1 MKKKKWKSLVGSLI
15 AAGAVFALYS
25 SLFKLNQVS
34 DFLIGGGLAVLAGWL
49 AYQMGMG
56 LDTSK
61 KAPVQK
67 SIPVTGIE
75 SVDQLVR
82 HGQEMIAQIRDE
94 NSQIPDPVLSKKID
108 ELESISNQIFLTVTD
123 KPEKAPQI
131 RRFMDYYLPTVLKM
145 LTNYRKLGER
155 EVTGENAE
163 KTKKSVEDAMDIVLE
178 AFKKQHDQLYQ
189 RDMLDVT
196 TDISVLETL
205 MKQDGLIENVPMK
218 PEEKQAGQSQAAG
231 GQ

>member
-1 MKKKKWKSLVGSLI
+1 MKKKKWKSLIGSLI

-49 AYQMGMG
+49 AYQMGTG

-108 ELESISNQIFLTVTD
+108 ELEAISNQIFLTVTD

-178 AFKKQHDQLYQ
+178 AFTKQHDQLYQ

-218 PEEKQAGQSQAAG
+218 PEEKPAGQSQAAG
-231 GQ
+231 GH

>member
-1 MKKKKWKSLVGSLI
+1 
-15 AAGAVFALYS
+15 
-25 SLFKLNQVS
+25 
-34 DFLIGGGLAVLAGWL
+34 
-49 AYQMGMG
+49 MGMG

-94 NSQIPDPVLSKKID
+94 NSQIPDPELSKKID

-178 AFKKQHDQLYQ
+178 AFTKQHDQLYQ

>member
-34 DFLIGGGLAVLAGWL
+34 DFLIGGGLAVIAGWL

-94 NSQIPDPVLSKKID
+94 NSQIPDPELSKKID
-108 ELESISNQIFLTVTD
+108 ELEAISNQIFLTVTD

-163 KTKKSVEDAMDIVLE
+163 KTKKSVEGAMDIVLE

>member
-34 DFLIGGGLAVLAGWL
+34 DFLIGGGLAVIAGWL

-178 AFKKQHDQLYQ
+178 AFTKQHDQLYQ

-231 GQ
+231 GH

>member
-163 KTKKSVEDAMDIVLE
+163 KTKKSVEGAMDIVLE
-178 AFKKQHDQLYQ
+178 AFTKQHDQLYQ

-218 PEEKQAGQSQAAG
+218 PEEKQAEQSQATG

>member
-34 DFLIGGGLAVLAGWL
+34 DFLIGGGLAVIAGWL

-178 AFKKQHDQLYQ
+178 AFTKQHDQLYQ

>member
-163 KTKKSVEDAMDIVLE
+163 KTKKSVEGAMNIVLE

-231 GQ
+231 SQ

>member
-34 DFLIGGGLAVLAGWL
+34 DFLIGGGLAVIAGWL

-108 ELESISNQIFLTVTD
+108 ELEAISNQIFLTVTD

-178 AFKKQHDQLYQ
+178 AFTKQHDQLYQ

-218 PEEKQAGQSQAAG
+218 QEEKPVGQSQAAG

>member
-94 NSQIPDPVLSKKID
+94 NSQIPDPELSKKID

-178 AFKKQHDQLYQ
+178 AFTKQHDQLYQ

-218 PEEKQAGQSQAAG
+218 PEEKPAGQSQAAG

>member
-108 ELESISNQIFLTVTD
+108 ELEAISNQIFLTVTD

-163 KTKKSVEDAMDIVLE
+163 KTKKSVEGAMDIVLE
-178 AFKKQHDQLYQ
+178 AFTKQHDQLYQ

>member
-1 MKKKKWKSLVGSLI
+1 MKKKKWKSLVDSLI

-108 ELESISNQIFLTVTD
+108 ELEAISNQIFLTVTD

-218 PEEKQAGQSQAAG
+218 PEEKPAGQSQAAG

>member
-34 DFLIGGGLAVLAGWL
+34 DFLIGGGLAVIAGWL

-108 ELESISNQIFLTVTD
+108 ELEAISNQIFLTVTD

-163 KTKKSVEDAMDIVLE
+163 KTKKSVEGAMDIVLE

-218 PEEKQAGQSQAAG
+218 PEEKPAGQSQADG

>member
-34 DFLIGGGLAVLAGWL
+34 DFLIGGGLAVIAGWL

-108 ELESISNQIFLTVTD
+108 ELEAISNQIFLTVTD

-178 AFKKQHDQLYQ
+178 AFTKQHDQLYQ

>member
-94 NSQIPDPVLSKKID
+94 NSQIPDPELSKKID

-163 KTKKSVEDAMDIVLE
+163 MTKKSVEDAMDIVLE
-178 AFKKQHDQLYQ
+178 AFTKQHDQLYQ

>member
-34 DFLIGGGLAVLAGWL
+34 DFLIGGGLAVIAGWL

-163 KTKKSVEDAMDIVLE
+163 KTKKSVEGAMDIVLE

>member
-108 ELESISNQIFLTVTD
+108 ELEAISNQIFLTVTD

-163 KTKKSVEDAMDIVLE
+163 KTKKSVEGAMDIVLE
-178 AFKKQHDQLYQ
+178 AFTKQHDQLYQ

-218 PEEKQAGQSQAAG
+218 PEEKPAGQSQAAG

>member
-34 DFLIGGGLAVLAGWL
+34 DFLIGGGLAVIAGWL

-94 NSQIPDPVLSKKID
+94 NSQIPDPELSKKID

-178 AFKKQHDQLYQ
+178 AFTKQHDQLYQ

-218 PEEKQAGQSQAAG
+218 PEEKPAGQSQAAG

>member
-108 ELESISNQIFLTVTD
+108 ELDAISNQIFLTVTD

-163 KTKKSVEDAMDIVLE
+163 KTKKSVEGAMDIVLE

-218 PEEKQAGQSQAAG
+218 PEEKPAGQSQAAG
-231 GQ
+231 GH